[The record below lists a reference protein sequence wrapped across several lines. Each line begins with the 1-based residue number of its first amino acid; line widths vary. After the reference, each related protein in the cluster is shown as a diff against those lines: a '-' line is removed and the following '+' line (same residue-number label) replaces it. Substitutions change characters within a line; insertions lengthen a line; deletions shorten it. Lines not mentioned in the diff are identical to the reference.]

1 MSRAAKHNGDAPFTP
16 KPGSVPDRAHAYLL
30 GQPPGTFIT
39 SPELAKILGVPAK
52 AMMGS
57 LASLV
62 THGLVKR
69 ERRRE
74 GHGYLLGDSFD
85 ADEANGGKPT
95 HRIVP
100 ASQTPPPSSGVAS
113 VFDLAKAPAVQ
124 AAAPLPPEPEPAQT
138 TPATRGL
145 DWRPGKPL
153 PSRTPTEEHL
163 PAPAAAAVAAA
174 PPSPATASTFRCAL
188 WSTGE
193 LVLCIGDEEI
203 VLDRAKTTTLIHYLD
218 RMAVE
223 PTPET
228 TV

>member
-1 MSRAAKHNGDAPFTP
+1 MSSAAAPFSP
-16 KPGSVPDRAHAYLL
+16 KAGSIPDRAYVYLSS
-30 GQPPGTFIT
+30 QPPGTFIL
-39 SPELAKILGVPAK
+39 SPDLAKVIGVPAK
-52 AMMGS
+52 SMMAS

-100 ASQTPPPSSGVAS
+100 ASEMPPPNGGVAS

-124 AAAPLPPEPEPAQT
+124 AAAPLPPEPTTVQT
-138 TPATRGL
+138 TPAPRGL

-153 PSRTPTEEHL
+153 PSRSQTQERL
-163 PAPAAAAVAAA
+163 PEPAAATT
-174 PPSPATASTFRCAL
+174 PPSPSTTSTFRCAL

-203 VLDRAKTTTLIHYLD
+203 VLDRTKTTTLIHYLD

-223 PTPET
+223 ATEPTT
-228 TV
+228 